1 MTKDGRIGKGVKP
14 FAVQKVGLET
24 NKHEFLI
31 IL

>member
-1 MTKDGRIGKGVKP
+1 MTKDGRIGKGVKQ
-14 FAVQKVGLET
+14 FAVQKAGSET